1 MQEARALLLLQVMLF
16 CMCRKPDPSGGISP
30 LYVQL
35 RAFPLNILHT
45 AAPGDTVPLHRA
57 NRLDEVDAH

>member
-16 CMCRKPDPSGGISP
+16 CMCRKPDPSGGIYP

-35 RAFPLNILHT
+35 RVSPLNILHT
-45 AAPGDTVPLHRA
+45 APPGDTVPLYRSIP
-57 NRLDEVDAH
+57 LDEVGAH